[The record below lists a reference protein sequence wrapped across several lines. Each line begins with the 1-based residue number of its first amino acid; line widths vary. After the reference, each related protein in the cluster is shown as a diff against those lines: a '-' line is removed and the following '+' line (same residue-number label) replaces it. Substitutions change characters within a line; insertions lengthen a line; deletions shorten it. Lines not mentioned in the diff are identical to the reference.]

1 MAGRSAPAVPL
12 GRGPGA
18 PAAGPGPRGLHPAAA
33 AVDAGAAV
41 RGEGD
46 VRGLKEMMQPC
57 LIYHEAI
64 SLVALTVILVLRF
77 AEKMLL
83 LLEGSATSAHVAH
96 MDYRPT

>member
-1 MAGRSAPAVPL
+1 
-12 GRGPGA
+12 
-18 PAAGPGPRGLHPAAA
+18 
-33 AVDAGAAV
+33 
-41 RGEGD
+41 
-46 VRGLKEMMQPC
+46 MMQPC